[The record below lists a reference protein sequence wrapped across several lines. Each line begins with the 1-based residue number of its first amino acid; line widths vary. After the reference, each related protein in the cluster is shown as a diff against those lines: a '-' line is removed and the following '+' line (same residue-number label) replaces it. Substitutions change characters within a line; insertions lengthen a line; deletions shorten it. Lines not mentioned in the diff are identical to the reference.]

1 MKKLMYCVMFAFSF
15 LLIGVCVS
23 TFTINEIAHAALP
36 DNISA
41 QSISSGLYY
50 NTIGDALISE
60 NNVYSLAF
68 NNNFAEDETID
79 TTNNPYGTYYLGID
93 IETYPRNYADLD
105 YSEKQ
110 QIYRDVLSNI
120 TINGTLISFNDN
132 EVTNQ
137 GNYILYADDD
147 NAEYFDTYDRMYIR
161 IVPIKAGST
170 NISCSIYNLNTQ
182 ISIDCAY
189 ANPTSLTLEYDQ
201 SLLNQL
207 YENFQPV
214 TINTSLNFQD
224 WLNSDTSYTYE
235 WMLGSQLLT
244 NTTSSLTVDKS
255 MIKIGNYLVTVTI
268 EGTLLQ
274 ASVRLVITTEQ
285 DYDVTVTVDQNLLEQ
300 NYTDVPVP
308 IEFDASI
315 AVQESYEVSWYL
327 KSPNSLIYSL
337 QPTTSSR
344 YTFITT
350 EHGIGEF
357 KVFAVVSY
365 ENTNYF
371 SQLYTIKINP
381 REVQQGQVFNITYT
395 EYVSE
400 NTGLTAYRC
409 SVDAEEYYES
419 EDVIWSVNGIQ
430 YANGLTFNFEP
441 TQAQEYI
448 ISVRMRN
455 TNGTYTTAP
464 AVPLTARVVQQVEMW
479 VYILIAAVV
488 IVIICIASI
497 LISNKAREKIW

>member
-1 MKKLMYCVMFAFSF
+1 
-15 LLIGVCVS
+15 
-23 TFTINEIAHAALP
+23 
-36 DNISA
+36 
-41 QSISSGLYY
+41 
-50 NTIGDALISE
+50 
-60 NNVYSLAF
+60 
-68 NNNFAEDETID
+68 
-79 TTNNPYGTYYLGID
+79 
-93 IETYPRNYADLD
+93 
-105 YSEKQ
+105 
-110 QIYRDVLSNI
+110 
-120 TINGTLISFNDN
+120 
-132 EVTNQ
+132 
-137 GNYILYADDD
+137 
-147 NAEYFDTYDRMYIR
+147 MYIR

-255 MIKIGNYLVTVTI
+255 MIKIGNYLLTVTI